1 MPCYHHHWFSKIFV
15 FGDIEVKILWST
27 LHKGYYL
34 KDNYHNAEGRDEIRS
49 SLRSFKR
56 HATEIIGFVLNFEWL
71 TVYFWGA
78 GLSCC
83 CLSGMDTGLTG
94 VFAQGHFPLC
104 SLCWLDD
111 CAKTKGWL
119 PRNINTLWDNSQK
132 WWNTAG
138 MFDNAFIDLTF
149 SDGFIKCYILSSS
162 CECWSS
168 IQFPSSLGQDS

>member
-1 MPCYHHHWFSKIFV
+1 MNILKLKYYELPFSNIKNTPIMHLYGV
-15 FGDIEVKILWST
+15 VIKYVPLCALLTGIQQRLLD
-27 LHKGYYL
+27 
-34 KDNYHNAEGRDEIRS
+34 
-49 SLRSFKR
+49 
-56 HATEIIGFVLNFEWL
+56 VLNSEWL
-71 TVYFWGA
+71 TGVYSWGA

-94 VFAQGHFPLC
+94 VFAQGRFPLC

-119 PRNINTLWDNSQK
+119 PRDINTLWDNSQE

-149 SDGFIKCYILSSS
+149 GDGFIKCCILSSS
-162 CECWSS
+162 CELGLVIHSS
-168 IQFPSSLGQDS
+168 